1 MTAELRSVTVH
12 IDTGRWSA
20 TVLTEVSLR
29 VPAGCITALLGGPGA
44 GKTMI
49 TYALTDRLPATA
61 QTTGE
66 VLIEGTVGYI
76 PQDGIDAFA
85 PDRTVGE
92 QLRTLEQ
99 QHGRWTVARAC
110 EAAYY
115 PVDALDSLPKH
126 NSAGQIQRAAVAA
139 ALLVAPDVLVADN
152 PSASLDRGT
161 ALGVWKS
168 LRELADG
175 GAALLVV
182 TGDIPMLTATGFADR
197 LAIVEKGRLLATG
210 SMEELAESTD
220 PRVQMYFLRRL

>member
-1 MTAELRSVTVH
+1 MAAELHSLTVH
-12 IDTGRWSA
+12 IDTGRWSD
-20 TVLTEVSLR
+20 TVLTGVSLR
-29 VPAGCITALLGGPGA
+29 VPDGCITALLGGPGA

-49 TYALTDRLPATA
+49 TYALTGRLPATA
-61 QTTGE
+61 RTTGE
-66 VLIEGTVGYI
+66 VLIEGAVGYI

-85 PDRTVGE
+85 PGRTVGE
-92 QLRTLEQ
+92 QLRALEQ
-99 QHGRWTVARAC
+99 QDGAWTVARAC
-110 EAAYY
+110 DAAYY
-115 PVDALDSLPKH
+115 PMDALESLPEH

-220 PRVQMYFLRRL
+220 PRVQMYFLREL